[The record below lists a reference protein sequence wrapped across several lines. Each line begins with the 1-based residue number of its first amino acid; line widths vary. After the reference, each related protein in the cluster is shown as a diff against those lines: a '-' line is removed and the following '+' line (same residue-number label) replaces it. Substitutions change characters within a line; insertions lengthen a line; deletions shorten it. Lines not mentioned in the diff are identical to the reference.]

1 MKTEINIEKK
11 FNRFLLFNFEV
22 MFESFSLKN
31 IRTIGFNVLMKQI
44 LFTGFEA
51 FAIITL
57 IGFAIGGLIVSQGN
71 AIFSGFAQS
80 RLFYTIMVTLVI
92 RELGALLTAFI
103 IIARS
108 GTAISTELGNM
119 VVNNEMEALVS
130 FGISPISY
138 LVAPRVM
145 GMVISIFILTIY
157 FNAAALL
164 SGGLIASYFY
174 SINLNSYFTSIFE
187 EIKTIDF
194 IISFIKSIIFGYGI
208 AIIASY
214 QGFAV
219 IKATT
224 EVPQRTIKAVVFSLA
239 WIIVFNIFIS
249 ILSYL

>member
-1 MKTEINIEKK
+1 MQ
-11 FNRFLLFNFEV
+11 FNRFILFNFEV
-22 MFESFSLKN
+22 IADSFSFRSIK
-31 IRTIGFNVLMKQI
+31 TIGFNVLMRQI

-51 FAIITL
+51 FGIIAL
-57 IGFAIGGLIVSQGN
+57 IGFAIGGLIVVQGH
-71 AIFSGFAQS
+71 AIFSGFAHS
-80 RLFYTIMVTLVI
+80 KLFYTIMVTLVI

-130 FGISPISY
+130 FGISPVSY

-145 GMVISIFILTIY
+145 GMIFSIIILNIY
-157 FNAAALL
+157 FNAVALI
-164 SGGLIASYFY
+164 SGGLVASYFY

-187 EIKTIDF
+187 ELVFVDF
-194 IISFIKSIIFGYGI
+194 IISFGKSIIFGYGI

-224 EVPQRTIKAVVFSLA
+224 EVPQRTIKAVVYSLA

-249 ILSYL
+249 ILSYA